1 MLRRTVKWFTTPNH
15 QEPRR
20 TRMSDSRIFYILL
33 SMVLMAGCSSRSLRN
48 FNLPGDNVVEDNY
61 SMSSFIP
68 PDFIV
73 PEKLETKEFRLR
85 MLSIDDVD
93 KDFEAVTSSSDHLS
107 KVWPETGWPA
117 GLTLRQNLIDLG
129 WHEKEFQNR
138 TSFAYTMVTL
148 DESKVLGCVYFFPSR
163 KASYDVEIFMW
174 VRASELAKGLDQ
186 RLFDVVQSWTASEW
200 PFKNPAYPGR
210 SISWENWRRLPG
222 L

>member
-1 MLRRTVKWFTTPNH
+1 MRDT
-15 QEPRR
+15 
-20 TRMSDSRIFYILL
+20 RIFNILL
-33 SMVLMAGCSSRSLRN
+33 SMVLMAGCSSPSHRN
-48 FNLPGDNVVEDNY
+48 FYLPGYTVEEDNY

-68 PDFIV
+68 SEFIV
-73 PEKLETKEFRLR
+73 PEKLETEEFRLR

-93 KDFEAVTSSSDHLS
+93 KDFEAVTSSTDHLS
-107 KVWPETGWPA
+107 KVWPETEWPK

-138 TSFAYTMVTL
+138 TSFAFTMVTL

-163 KASYDVEIFMW
+163 KAGYDAEIFMW

-210 SISWENWRRLPG
+210 SVSWESWNRLPRS
-222 L
+222 

>member
-1 MLRRTVKWFTTPNH
+1 MRDT
-15 QEPRR
+15 
-20 TRMSDSRIFYILL
+20 RIFNILL
-33 SMVLMAGCSSRSLRN
+33 SMVLMAGCSSPSHRN
-48 FNLPGDNVVEDNY
+48 FYLPGYTVEEDNY

-68 PDFIV
+68 SEFIV
-73 PEKLETKEFRLR
+73 PEKLETEEFRLR

-93 KDFEAVTSSSDHLS
+93 KDFEAVTSSTDHLS
-107 KVWPETGWPA
+107 KVWPETEWPK

-138 TSFAYTMVTL
+138 TSFAFTMVTL

-163 KASYDVEIFMW
+163 KAGYDAEIFMW

-186 RLFDVVQSWTASEW
+186 RLFNVVQSWTASEW

-210 SISWENWRRLPG
+210 SVSWESWNRLPRS
-222 L
+222 

>member
-1 MLRRTVKWFTTPNH
+1 MRDPG
-15 QEPRR
+15 
-20 TRMSDSRIFYILL
+20 IFSILL
-33 SMVLMAGCSSRSLRN
+33 IMLLMAGCSSPSHRN
-48 FNLPGDNVVEDNY
+48 FYLPGDTVEEDNY

-68 PDFIV
+68 SEFIV
-73 PEKLETKEFRLR
+73 PEKLETEEFRLR

-93 KDFEAVTSSSDHLS
+93 KDFEAVTSSTDHLS
-107 KVWPETGWPA
+107 KVWPETEWPK

-138 TSFAYTMVTL
+138 TSFAFTMVTL

-163 KASYDVEIFMW
+163 KAGYDAEIFMW

-210 SISWENWRRLPG
+210 SVSWESWNRLPRS
-222 L
+222 

>member
-1 MLRRTVKWFTTPNH
+1 MRDT
-15 QEPRR
+15 
-20 TRMSDSRIFYILL
+20 RIFNILL
-33 SMVLMAGCSSRSLRN
+33 SMVLMAGCSSPSHRN
-48 FNLPGDNVVEDNY
+48 FYLPGYTVEEDNY

-68 PDFIV
+68 SEFIV
-73 PEKLETKEFRLR
+73 PEKLETEEFRLR

-93 KDFEAVTSSSDHLS
+93 KDFEAVTSSTDHLS
-107 KVWPETGWPA
+107 KVWPETEWPK
-117 GLTLRQNLIDLG
+117 GFTLRQNLIDLG

-138 TSFAYTMVTL
+138 TSFAFTMVTL

-163 KASYDVEIFMW
+163 KAGYDAEIFMW

-210 SISWENWRRLPG
+210 SVSWESWNRLPRS
-222 L
+222 

>member
-20 TRMSDSRIFYILL
+20 TRMRDSRIFYILL

-73 PEKLETKEFRLR
+73 PGKLETKEFRLR

-163 KASYDVEIFMW
+163 KASHDVEIFMW

-210 SISWENWRRLPG
+210 SVSWENWRRLPE

>member
-1 MLRRTVKWFTTPNH
+1 MLRRTVKWFTTPTH
-15 QEPRR
+15 LEPRR
-20 TRMSDSRIFYILL
+20 TRMRDSRIFYILL

-73 PEKLETKEFRLR
+73 PGKLETKEFRLR

-163 KASYDVEIFMW
+163 KASHDVEIFMW

-210 SISWENWRRLPG
+210 SVSWENWRRLPE

>member
-1 MLRRTVKWFTTPNH
+1 
-15 QEPRR
+15 
-20 TRMSDSRIFYILL
+20 
-33 SMVLMAGCSSRSLRN
+33 MVLMAGCSSRSLRN

-85 MLSIDDVD
+85 MLSIEDVD

-186 RLFDVVQSWTASEW
+186 ELFDVVQSWTASEW

>member
-1 MLRRTVKWFTTPNH
+1 
-15 QEPRR
+15 
-20 TRMSDSRIFYILL
+20 
-33 SMVLMAGCSSRSLRN
+33 MVLMTGCSSPSHRN
-48 FNLPGDNVVEDNY
+48 FYLPGDTVEEDNY

-68 PDFIV
+68 SEFIV
-73 PEKLETKEFRLR
+73 PEKLETEEFRLR

-93 KDFEAVTSSSDHLS
+93 KDFEAVTSSTDHLS
-107 KVWPETGWPA
+107 KVWPETGWPK
-117 GLTLRQNLIDLG
+117 GLTLKQNLIDLG

-138 TSFAYTMVTL
+138 TSFAFTMVTL

-163 KASYDVEIFMW
+163 KADYDVEIFMW

-210 SISWENWRRLPG
+210 SVSWESWNRLPRS
-222 L
+222 